1 MNVGNLLLEL
11 VSKID
16 PYYPG
21 NHRASHEANSASG
34 AKLVMKLLLGWF
46 VISFYRDVAAGCCG
60 SSPSAGRATKKDEAA
75 FVRKRSRTREE
86 LDR

>member
-16 PYYPG
+16 PYYVG

-34 AKLVMKLLLGWF
+34 AKLVMKLLIGWF
-46 VISFYRDVAAGCCG
+46 IVGFYRDVAAGCCG
-60 SSPSAGRATKKDEAA
+60 SSPSAGPRATKKDEAA
-75 FVRKRSRTREE
+75 FVREA
-86 LDR
+86 